1 MVDPIVLTFAELE
14 FLLRSCPDG
23 RDLVLGTLHLVPEA
37 SSDVVVA
44 AGLASLLARGL
55 CTKDQDQFFP
65 VPELAPVVA
74 ALSAPVAAI
83 SAVAWVG
90 TDATL
95 AHVFTGSS
103 ARIALYPGLRGQ
115 FAVELLDPTEGV
127 PIVLTRFIDQYLTG
141 DREAVVMIR
150 SGLGDDRVSLAV
162 AVDEAGSWHLSDSV
176 DTPDRSVGACRD
188 AALRRIGEL
197 FDLGRAPVYAGRG

>member
-1 MVDPIVLTFAELE
+1 
-14 FLLRSCPDG
+14 
-23 RDLVLGTLHLVPEA
+23 
-37 SSDVVVA
+37 
-44 AGLASLLARGL
+44 
-55 CTKDQDQFFP
+55 
-65 VPELAPVVA
+65 
-74 ALSAPVAAI
+74 
-83 SAVAWVG
+83 
-90 TDATL
+90 L
-95 AHVFTGSS
+95 AHVFTGPST
-103 ARIALYPGLRGQ
+103 RIALYPRIGGE
-115 FAVELLDPTEGV
+115 FAFELLDPTEAV
-127 PIVLTRFIDQYLTG
+127 PVVLTRFIDQYLTG